1 MVVFKVDC
9 ITLGNTAYFT
19 HKAYFKEKKYSG
31 IPIFQTMQWK
41 WAQKIG
47 GQVHKIEGNFL
58 LFLLREVKIA
68 LNNREVQII
77 KGSKNRDCTEKNV

>member
-1 MVVFKVDC
+1 
-9 ITLGNTAYFT
+9 
-19 HKAYFKEKKYSG
+19 
-31 IPIFQTMQWK
+31 MQWK
-41 WAQKIG
+41 WARKIE
-47 GQVHKIEGNFL
+47 GQVRKIEGNFL